1 MHFCLHALPVNFH
14 VNCFTG
20 RHNFPFVQIKQIW
33 SLFPQLILQTR
44 TNFVYIWHLT
54 AYKKKRLPVRLC
66 YKLLQLNIPVAS
78 YRICCQIARSAMK
91 VYLIHNLYTS
101 STHTHNLRYIM
112 YLIIYKQLFCLQI
125 VSAHFLSL
133 ICITRYIH
141 KTAHSI
147 QRYMWTKLPIPI
159 HPFCLYKFVLW
170 HLAYFTACYREMAGD
185 RDI

>member
-44 TNFVYIWHLT
+44 TNFVYVWHLT

-66 YKLLQLNIPVAS
+66 YKLFQLNIPVAS

-101 STHTHNLRYIM
+101 STHTQLEIYYVPHYLQAIILSSDCQCPFSFFNLHY
-112 YLIIYKQLFCLQI
+112 
-125 VSAHFLSL
+125 SL
-133 ICITRYIH
+133 
-141 KTAHSI
+141 HS
-147 QRYMWTKLPIPI
+147 
-159 HPFCLYKFVLW
+159 
-170 HLAYFTACYREMAGD
+170 
-185 RDI
+185 